1 MIKFWTKYGHDK
13 VTVEQDGNALRVVRY
28 ANDERLYTAAIY
40 HVSQP
45 LQAITFACTLML
57 GLKGAF

>member
-1 MIKFWTKYGHDK
+1 MIKFWTKYNGDM
-13 VTVEQDGNALRVVRY
+13 VTVEVDGNALRVVRY